1 MKQIYFFTLLTTL
14 ILFFCFSCQQN
25 DFSVLTSNEIIPTK
39 QFTQPQPSNEED
51 NEREANILEYARC
64 ISNEHNIILT
74 YLSDKIYEKKETI
87 LTMNSPTE
95 LENFINTTIDDYI
108 ENNQNKYNIYED
120 LENCY
125 YPTPYYNITGNEIE
139 QMFTGSTL
147 ATITTVMTNFLDA
160 ELHEEIMKEVAQS
173 SHIYSLQEQ
182 YALCA
187 LIAILDNSI
196 QYWNN
201 YDYTKIDFIPN
212 HLQISNNYTEEIDQY
227 IDYGNIAIN
236 NGLRILDVEVV
247 IADAYWGWFGTVSS
261 CGNLVVGGGAAAAAS
276 IFKILEIN
284 NL

>member
-25 DFSVLTSNEIIPTK
+25 DFSVLTSNETIPTK
-39 QFTQPQPSNEED
+39 QFTQSQPSNEED

-95 LENFINTTIDDYI
+95 LENFINITIDDYI

-212 HLQISNNYTEEIDQY
+212 HLQINNNYTEEIDQY